1 MSLGPIQ
8 TGRIP
13 SSLIYSRSLQNLD
26 SSTRAFLQLQ
36 DRISSGQQFQ
46 TIGEDPAAALKTIL
60 LQQTQE
66 RNQQVSDNV
75 EVSRSLLSATENTL
89 SRIGDVHNQLN
100 SIILSGLG
108 DSTSATEKKQL
119 STEVGTLI
127 QEIVNAGNTEF
138 RGRYLFGGTNNT
150 QAPFSFSSNND
161 AIKFSGTLTE
171 ISSFISTDGL
181 LANNVNPQQA
191 LNPTASVNG
200 SDLNASLNSATR
212 IQDLFGG
219 SGVELGIIEV
229 TVDTGGGPQTEKI
242 DLSSADTIQDFV
254 TRLEAPFAGDL
265 TVGIT
270 ATGITLTPSA
280 GTVSVAD
287 LPNSRVAGDL
297 GIKSTAGA
305 SITSKD
311 LDPRLSRLT
320 TLASLNGGAG
330 IGPTAGTGIV
340 VTNGIQSETI
350 DLDGLTTVEDFFNAL
365 KKANVDVEGGF
376 TADGKGLQVISRL
389 SGVGLSIAENGGTNA
404 AGLGL
409 QTFSG
414 TTQLSS
420 LDSGKGVPVDDTSE
434 FDLIRRDGT
443 EVSISLAGAKTVQD
457 VVDLI
462 NAVDPGV
469 LVASFNTTGNGL
481 ILSDSSGTGA
491 LTVAENAITSALKIS
506 GTEDGN
512 ADLEGTAV
520 GAESALDL
528 LSSLNN
534 GAGVPVGA
542 NTLDITRRDGSVVN
556 VDLSAAL
563 TVQDVLD
570 AVNAVDP
577 GNLVMTHSSVSE
589 SFQLND
595 NSGTGSLTV
604 ADNVVSA
611 ALGVVGSEDGVVDLI
626 GTDPNSQRSTGLL
639 DLMFRL
645 RDALEIGNNQELEV
659 ISDALKSEFADF
671 NFLRGDVGGRLQSL
685 DRYANKLA
693 DEDIQIQESLSEVF
707 DTDMTEAITLFSN
720 LQVTIQAAQQ
730 IAAQTLQ
737 LNLFNYL

>member
-8 TGRIP
+8 SGRIP
-13 SSLIYSRSLQNLD
+13 SSLIYNRALQNLD
-26 SSTRAFLQLQ
+26 SSTRSFLKLQ
-36 DRISSGQQFQ
+36 DQISTGQQFQ
-46 TIGEDPAAALKTIL
+46 TISENPAAALKTIL

-66 RNQQVSDNV
+66 RNNQFSNNV

-89 SRIGDVHNQLN
+89 SRIGDVHTQLN

-108 DSTSATEKKQL
+108 DSTTATEKKQL
-119 STEVGTLI
+119 ATEIGTLI
-127 QEIVNAGNTEF
+127 QEVVNSGNTEF

-150 QAPFSFSSNND
+150 KAPFSYSSSND
-161 AIKFSGTLTE
+161 AIKFSGSLAE

-191 LNPTASVNG
+191 LNPTASVKG
-200 SDLNASLNSATR
+200 SDLNPTVNSTTR

-229 TVDTGGGPQTEKI
+229 TVNTGAGPQTERI
-242 DLSSADTIQDFV
+242 DLSTADTIQDFA
-254 TRLEAPFAGDL
+254 TRLEAPFGGNL

-270 ATGITLTPSA
+270 ATGITLTPAA
-280 GTVSVAD
+280 GTVAVTD

-297 GIKSTAGA
+297 GIKSVAGL
-305 SITSKD
+305 SITSRD
-311 LDPRLSRLT
+311 LDPRISRLT
-320 TLASLNGGAG
+320 TLASLNGGTG
-330 IGPTAGTGIV
+330 IGPTTGTGIV
-340 VTNGIQSETI
+340 VTNGIQSETL

-365 KKANVDVEGGF
+365 KKANLDIEGGF
-376 TADGKGLQVISRL
+376 SPDGKGLQVTSRL
-389 SGVGLSIAENGGTNA
+389 SGVGLSIAENGGDNA

-409 QTFSG
+409 LSFSG
-414 TTQLSS
+414 STQLSS
-420 LDSGKGVPVDDTSE
+420 LDSGKGVPVEGPSE
-434 FDLIRRDGT
+434 FDLVRRDGT
-443 EVSISLAGAKTVQD
+443 AVSISLAGAKTVQD
-457 VVDLI
+457 VVDQI

-469 LVASFNTTGNGL
+469 LIASFRTTGNGL
-481 ILSDSSGTGA
+481 RLSDSSGTGA
-491 LTVAENAITSALKIS
+491 LVVAENAISSALKLS

-512 ADLEGTAV
+512 ANLAGTGI
-520 GAESALDL
+520 GAESSLDL

-534 GAGVPVGA
+534 GAGVPVA
-542 NTLDITRRDGSVVN
+542 AATLDITRRDGTVVN
-556 VDLSAAL
+556 VDISAAL

-570 AVNAVDP
+570 TVNAIDP
-577 GNLVMTHSSVSE
+577 GNLELTHSSVTE

-604 ADNVVSA
+604 ADNAVSS
-611 ALGVVGSEDGVVDLI
+611 ALGISGSEDGVVDLV
-626 GTDPNSQRSTGLL
+626 GTDPNPQRSSGIL

-645 RDALEIGNNQELEV
+645 RDALDSGNNQELEV
-659 ISDALKSEFADF
+659 VAGLLKMESADF
-671 NFLRGDVGGRLQSL
+671 SFLRGDVGGRLQSL
-685 DRYANKLA
+685 ERYSGKLL
-693 DEDIQIQESLSEVF
+693 DEDIQIEESLSEVF
-707 DTDMTEAITLFSN
+707 DTDLTEAITQFSN

>member
-13 SSLIYSRSLQNLD
+13 SSLIYNRSLQNLD

-46 TIGEDPAAALKTIL
+46 TIGENPAAALKTIL

-66 RNQQVSDNV
+66 RNQQVADNV

-89 SRIGDVHNQLN
+89 GRIGDVHNQLN

-119 STEVGTLI
+119 ATEVGTLI
-127 QEIVNAGNTEF
+127 QEIVNAGNTQF

-150 QAPFSFSSNND
+150 QAPFSFSNNND
-161 AIKFSGTLTE
+161 AIKFSGTLAE
-171 ISSFISTDGL
+171 INSFISTDGL

-191 LNPTASVNG
+191 LNPTASVKG
-200 SDLNASLNSATR
+200 SDLNPSLTSATR

-229 TVDTGGGPQTEKI
+229 TVDTGGGPQTERI
-242 DLSSADTIQDFV
+242 DLSNADTIQDFV

-265 TVGIT
+265 SVGIT

-280 GTVSVAD
+280 GTVAVAD

-297 GIKSTAGA
+297 GIKSAAGA

-320 TLASLNGGAG
+320 TLASLNGGTG
-330 IGPTAGTGIV
+330 IGPTTGTGIV

-414 TTQLSS
+414 STQLSS
-420 LDSGKGVPVDDTSE
+420 LDNGKGVPVEGPSE

-457 VVDLI
+457 VVDKI
-462 NAVDPGV
+462 NAIDPGI

-512 ADLEGTAV
+512 ADLEGTGV
-520 GAESALDL
+520 GAKSALDL
-528 LSSLNN
+528 LTNLND

-542 NTLDITRRDGSVVN
+542 STLDITRRDGSVVN

-577 GNLVMTHSSVSE
+577 GNLVMTHSSVTE

-595 NSGTGSLTV
+595 NAGTGSLTV
-604 ADNVVSA
+604 ADNVVST
-611 ALGVVGSEDGVVDLI
+611 ALGIAGSEDGVVDLS
-626 GTDPNSQRSTGLL
+626 GTDPNPQRSTGLL

-645 RDALEIGNNQELEV
+645 RDALETGNNQELEV
-659 ISDALKSEFADF
+659 ISGALKSEFEDF

-707 DTDMTEAITLFSN
+707 DTDMTEAITQFAN